1 MSRPLRLLLISDLET
16 DAVFCRDLLDELG
29 IRVSIARSEPV
40 AGAIRE
46 ISGTQWDII
55 VVSATTEALLENDL
69 LPSLKTSNPDGPV
82 VVLCEDFDEER
93 FVRIL
98 RAGATNVVSRKNR
111 ERIKRILEGALSDSI
126 DPGSRM
132 NEERLIHQREDLPWL
147 LFDASSD
154 PLALLRVDGDGDYS
168 FALANR
174 ALMRIAEGWRLSP
187 SLDRVIGRNTR
198 EVALNDWKLP
208 WDLYWKLHSQIS
220 NACAFRKSITHEQE
234 WDFPTGI
241 RSSMLTFYPIIN
253 GEDPCKFVLVRLK
266 QIVAETSEPS
276 EIDGFDRAQ
285 AQKME
290 SLGALAGGIAH
301 DFNNILTCMLGYTE
315 VAIRKVEI
323 GHPAYEDLHQILT
336 AGFQARELVNQILTF
351 SRKQPAQKSKVD
363 LNALVEDGLRLL
375 RSGAPVNVSIETL
388 VPKAGLELFVDP
400 NQLLQ
405 VILNL
410 CTNAFH
416 AMPENGGKVTIS
428 AKPIPANSQHRL
440 VREMQPGE
448 AYVELIVAD
457 TGLGMSAETMR
468 RIFEPLFTTKSSTQ
482 GTGLGLSIVHG
493 IVRSHGGFIHV
504 ESKLGKGSQF
514 HVFLPKGLPAAT
526 TDVSPEVD
534 SLAHSEQD
542 QSGTGRVK
550 HVLIVDDDRDVGR
563 LAARILE
570 TFRYEVTA
578 LTDPTEAVK
587 LVRKRPTKFD
597 LVLTDLLMPELS
609 GPELARALKKIR
621 PDLPLLLISG
631 LVSSV
636 TEESA
641 RRQGFVGLIRKPF
654 EIDQIV
660 KSVAGALDNTSA
672 VSTHAA

>member
-1 MSRPLRLLLISDLET
+1 MSRPLRLLLISGLET
-16 DAVFCRDLLDELG
+16 DAVLCRDLLDELG
-29 IRVSIARSEPV
+29 TRASVARAEPDSIQEVSRTLP
-40 AGAIRE
+40 
-46 ISGTQWDII
+46 DII
-55 VVSATTEALLENDL
+55 FVSANPEAWLKHDF
-69 LPSLKTSNPDGPV
+69 LPFLKASNADAPV

-111 ERIKRILEGALSDSI
+111 ERIKRILQDALSDPI
-126 DPGSRM
+126 GPGSR
-132 NEERLIHQREDLPWL
+132 NEARLSRQGEELLWP
-147 LFDASSD
+147 LFDASSE
-154 PLALLRVDGDGDYS
+154 PLALVRVDGDGDYS

-187 SLDRVIGRNTR
+187 SLDQVIGRNTR

-220 NACAFRKSITHEQE
+220 NACAFRKSMTHEQE

-241 RSSMLTFYPIIN
+241 RSSMLTFYPIFN
-253 GEDPCKFVLVRLK
+253 GEDPCRFVLVRLK
-266 QIVAETSEPS
+266 EIVAATSEPS
-276 EIDGFDRAQ
+276 ETDGPSRAQ

-315 VAIRKVEI
+315 VAIRKVEF
-323 GHPAYEDLHQILT
+323 GHPAYEDLQQILS

-351 SRKQPAQKSKVD
+351 SRKQPAQKRRTD

-388 VPKAGLELFVDP
+388 FPKEGLELFVDP

-416 AMPENGGKVTIS
+416 AMPESGGKVTIT
-428 AKPIPANSQHRL
+428 AKLIPANSRHRL

-514 HVFLPKGLPAAT
+514 HVFLPKGLPAAA
-526 TDVSPEVD
+526 TDVPPETDSP
-534 SLAHSEQD
+534 AHSEQKE
-542 QSGTGRVK
+542 SETGRTK

-587 LVRKRPTKFD
+587 LVRKRPTEFD

-621 PDLPLLLISG
+621 PDLPLVLISG

-654 EIDQIV
+654 EIDQMA
-660 KSVAGALDNTSA
+660 KSIAGILDNRSA
-672 VSTHAA
+672 VSTRAA

>member
-1 MSRPLRLLLISDLET
+1 MEFDVPWSQCGISMSRPLRLLLISDLET

-29 IRVSIARSEPV
+29 IRGSIARSEPV

-55 VVSATTEALLENDL
+55 VVSATTEAPLENDL

-82 VVLCEDFDEER
+82 VVLCEGFDEER

-266 QIVAETSEPS
+266 QIVA
-276 EIDGFDRAQ
+276 
-285 AQKME
+285 
-290 SLGALAGGIAH
+290 
-301 DFNNILTCMLGYTE
+301 
-315 VAIRKVEI
+315 
-323 GHPAYEDLHQILT
+323 
-336 AGFQARELVNQILTF
+336 F

-542 QSGTGRVK
+542 PSGTGRVK

-660 KSVAGALDNTSA
+660 KSVAGVLENTSA
-672 VSTHAA
+672 VSTRAA

>member
-1 MSRPLRLLLISDLET
+1 MSRPLRLLLVSDLET

-29 IRVSIARSEPV
+29 IRVSVARVEPDS
-40 AGAIRE
+40 IQE
-46 ISGTQWDII
+46 ISRTLSDI
-55 VVSATTEALLENDL
+55 VLVSASTPAWLENGF
-69 LPSLKTSNPDGPV
+69 LPSLKANNADAPV
-82 VVLCEDFDEER
+82 VVLCEDFNEER
-93 FVRIL
+93 FVQIL

-111 ERIKRILEGALSDSI
+111 ERIKRILGDALSDSI
-126 DPGSRM
+126 DPDSRM
-132 NEERLIHQREDLPWL
+132 NEQRLAGQKREELLWP

-154 PLALLRVDGDGDYS
+154 PLALIRVDGDGDYS

-174 ALMRIAEGWRLSP
+174 ALKRIAEGWRLSP
-187 SLDRVIGRNTR
+187 SLDQVIGRNTR

-208 WDLYWKLHSQIS
+208 WDLYWQLHSQIS
-220 NACAFRKSITHEQE
+220 NACAFRKSMTHEQE

-241 RSSMLTFYPIIN
+241 RSSMLTFYPIFN

-266 QIVAETSEPS
+266 EIVAETSEPS
-276 EIDGFDRAQ
+276 ETDGPSRAQ

-315 VAIRKVEI
+315 VAIRKVEF

-336 AGFQARELVNQILTF
+336 AGFQARELVNQILSF
-351 SRKQPAQKSKVD
+351 SRKQPAQKRRVD

-388 VPKAGLELFVDP
+388 FPKAGLELFVDP

-405 VILNL
+405 VLLNL

-416 AMPENGGKVTIS
+416 AMPESDGKVTIT
-428 AKPIPANSQHRL
+428 AKLIPADSRHRL
-440 VREMQPGE
+440 VREMQPGQ
-448 AYVELIVAD
+448 AYIELIVAD
-457 TGLGMSAETMR
+457 SGLGMSAETMR

-514 HVFLPKGLPAAT
+514 HVFLPQGLPAAAS
-526 TDVSPEVD
+526 DVPPEVD

-542 QSGTGRVK
+542 QSRTGRAK

-578 LTDPTEAVK
+578 LTDPTEAVN

-597 LVLTDLLMPELS
+597 LVMTDLLMPELS

-621 PDLPLLLISG
+621 PDLPLVLISG

-654 EIDQIV
+654 EIDQIA
-660 KSVAGALDNTSA
+660 KSVAGILDNSSA
-672 VSTHAA
+672 VSTRAA

>member
-1 MSRPLRLLLISDLET
+1 MSRPLRLLLVSDLET
-16 DAVFCRDLLDELG
+16 DVALCRDLLGELG
-29 IRVSIARSEPV
+29 IRVSLARAESV
-40 AGAIRE
+40 ASAIRE
-46 ISGTQWDII
+46 ISRTRWDT
-55 VVSATTEALLENDL
+55 VLVSASIEDL
-69 LPSLKTSNPDGPV
+69 LGNEFLPTLKATDADTPV
-82 VVLCEDFDEER
+82 IVLCDDFDEER

-98 RAGATNVVSRKNR
+98 QAGATDAVSRKNR
-111 ERIKRILEGALSDSI
+111 ERIKRVLSGFLSDS
-126 DPGSRM
+126 PGPASLS
-132 NEERLIHQREDLPWL
+132 NEEHLIRQKEELLWL
-147 LFDASSD
+147 LFESSAD
-154 PLALLRVDGDGDYS
+154 PLALIRVDGDGDYS

-174 ALMRIAEGWRLSP
+174 ALVRVAEGWGFSP
-187 SLDRVIGRNTR
+187 SIDQVIGRNTR
-198 EVALNDWKLP
+198 ELALNDWKLP

-220 NACAFRKSITHEQE
+220 NACAFRKSMTHEQE

-241 RSSMLTFYPIIN
+241 RSSMLTFYPIFN
-253 GEDPCKFVLVRLK
+253 AEDPCNFVLVRLK
-266 QIVAETSEPS
+266 EIAAETSEPTENES
-276 EIDGFDRAQ
+276 TARVQ

-301 DFNNILTCMLGYTE
+301 DFNNILTCILGYTE
-315 VAIRKVEI
+315 VAIRKVEV
-323 GHPAYEDLHQILT
+323 GHPAYEDLNQILA

-351 SRKQPAQKSKVD
+351 SRKQPAQKRKVD

-375 RSGAPVNVSIETL
+375 RSGAPPNVSIETL
-388 VPKAGLELFVDP
+388 LPSEELELFVDP

-416 AMPENGGKVTIS
+416 AMPEHGGKVTIT
-428 AKPIPANSQHRL
+428 AKPIPANSRHRL
-440 VREMQPGE
+440 AREMQPGQ
-448 AYVELIVAD
+448 AYVELVVTD

-514 HVFLPKGLPAAT
+514 HVFLPKGLPATAT
-526 TDVSPEVD
+526 EVATEVH
-534 SLAHSEQD
+534 SLPHSEPD
-542 QSGTGRVK
+542 KPPSSRAK

-570 TFRYEVTA
+570 TFQYEVTA
-578 LTDPTEAVK
+578 LTDPTEAVN
-587 LVRKRPTKFD
+587 LVRKRPSKFD

-621 PDLPLLLISG
+621 PDLPLVLISG

-654 EIDQIV
+654 EIDQMA
-660 KSVAGALDNTSA
+660 KSVAGILDNPSV
-672 VSTHAA
+672 VSTRAA